1 MKITHKSDYSKRRKE
16 EYPSIEDQLDILY
29 HEGYDAW
36 KEVIQSIK
44 EKYPKNT

>member
-1 MKITHKSDYSKRRKE
+1 MIIQHKEDYFKRRKI

-36 KEVIQSIK
+36 KATIK
-44 EKYPKNT
+44 EIKDRYPKT